1 MVHEAALLGHGHSS
15 GPTTRGDG
23 SPPRR
28 ARERER
34 ERGNA
39 TTKRATA
46 AERRAEEEEWAV
58 GAAAAAAKRVQ
69 EARYLYNSVVRR
81 RGDVAAGRSDGSV
94 SVMRT
99 TGTAA
104 AAAVARTTGM
114 PSSPAAA
121 TAATAVT
128 AGLSFPEFV
137 ELLILCAC
145 WGSPPPP
152 PLPPDAEHVV
162 RACSA
167 LLRRLIGSGGGIS
180 GGGGGGAARGVARA
194 NGLAFRRAAFA
205 SQRLQ
210 EALEAMRE
218 QLALAHAAHAAHA
231 PRVAGALPAL
241 RIGPFLRMV
250 EAAGL
255 LAEGKVDEGK
265 VGEGKVGGV
274 GAAQAVRA
282 FVCSLTVDAA
292 PEGEPALAAGDEFH
306 EAVRAAWSKCPPWQC
321 PSSAPAPPQEGE
333 AWHCSLPQI
342 PELASKVTDSAAFG
356 HPGAAPHLRRA
367 WPDAR
372 RHEEVGAEAE
382 GGGGGGTGVG
392 ALGLG
397 ILRARTLGALLAR
410 RPDGRLL
417 GGRGGPAYRAP
428 PRHLQQA
435 GHAPSRG
442 HVVLGIFASRLRII
456 AVRKIH
462 PLQLSPTPRFPAKI
476 WSTRGPTSRG
486 KQR

>member
-255 LAEGKVDEGK
+255 LAESKVDEGK

-321 PSSAPAPPQEGE
+321 PSSAPAPPQGAPGGSWRLDTSRRERPG
-333 AWHCSLPQI
+333 HCSPSHCLRYLSWPPPRSPIPLP
-342 PELASKVTDSAAFG
+342 LAIQVLRLTYDALGPTLAATKKWEQ
-356 HPGAAPHLRRA
+356 RR
-367 WPDAR
+367 R
-372 RHEEVGAEAE
+372 EEEAVAQ
-382 GGGGGGTGVG
+382 GSGP
-392 ALGLG
+392 LGLG
-397 ILRARTLGALLAR
+397 SLGPGPLGPFSPVVPMAGFSADEEAQLIEHL
-410 RPDGRLL
+410 PVICSRLVML
-417 GGRGGPAYRAP
+417 
-428 PRHLQQA
+428 QA
-435 GHAPSRG
+435 GDMSC
-442 HVVLGIFASRLRII
+442 
-456 AVRKIH
+456 
-462 PLQLSPTPRFPAKI
+462 
-476 WSTRGPTSRG
+476 
-486 KQR
+486 